1 MKLGGGAIV
10 VRALEDEGI
19 PFTFGIPGTHNIE
32 LYDALAESAT
42 VRAVLVTDEQGA
54 SFAAD
59 AVWRA
64 SGKLGCVNVVPGA
77 GLTHALSGIA
87 EAYLDTVPMLVL
99 GCGIRRDTG
108 KAYQLHDVDQ
118 LALVRPVTKAQLLPI
133 RGEDLYTTVRQA
145 CRIAR
150 EGVPGPVFVEIPANL
165 YLFKHEVDLPAAN
178 AVHVPTPQPPGG
190 IGLAWQ
196 DAVAGPGL
204 AASAADLARAAEVL
218 NGARRPL
225 LYLGLG
231 AAGAGDALI
240 QLAERLEAP
249 VCTTF
254 QGKGVVPESHPLA
267 VWPGFGAAAPPFARE
282 IAAGCDATLAIGCR
296 FGEVATGSYGLTPPG
311 PLVHADI
318 DSAVLGR
325 NYPAAVALAGDAAV
339 TVAALL
345 ERLTPKPRDEALRS
359 RIAAGRAGVKTT
371 WERTFDSGKVS
382 PWRLLAALQA
392 RFGPETIYTSDSG
405 NGTFLAMEM
414 LRLEGPGRFLAPV
427 DYSCMGYAVPAALG
441 AKLARPDRPVVALA
455 GDGAFLMT
463 GLELLT
469 AAHEGAAVIVFVLR
483 DRELAQ
489 IAQFQ
494 SVALNRKT
502 ASVLPDFDV
511 GPLCAALGVE
521 CVRLDRD
528 QEIAAVLGRA
538 AEVTSQGR
546 PFVVDTAIDYG
557 DKTYFTRGVVKTT
570 LGRLP
575 WPDRLRFIGRA
586 IGRSLTG

>member
-32 LYDALAESAT
+32 LYDALAESKS
-42 VRAVLVTDEQGA
+42 VRAVLVTDEQSA

-87 EAYLDTVPMLVL
+87 EAFLDTVPMLVL

-108 KAYQLHDVDQ
+108 RSYQLHDVDQ
-118 LALVRPVTKAQLLPI
+118 MALVRPVTKAQLLPA
-133 RGEDLYTTVRQA
+133 RGADLYATVRQA

-150 EGVPGPVFVEIPANL
+150 EGVPGPVFLEVPANL
-165 YLFKHEVDLPAAN
+165 YLFKHEVELSAPNAGDVATAPAASS
-178 AVHVPTPQPPGG
+178 AD
-190 IGLAWQ
+190 L
-196 DAVAGPGL
+196 
-204 AASAADLARAAEVL
+204 SRAADLL

-231 AAGAGDALI
+231 AAGAGQALVA
-240 QLAERLEAP
+240 LAERLEAP
-249 VCTTF
+249 VFTTF
-254 QGKGVVPESHPLA
+254 QGKGVLPESHPLA

-282 IAAGCDATLAIGCR
+282 IAADCDATLAIGCR

-311 PLVHADI
+311 PLLHVDI
-318 DSAVLGR
+318 DPTVPGR
-325 NYPAAVALAGDAAV
+325 NFPAAVALAGDAALI
-339 TVAALL
+339 VAALL
-345 ERLTPKPRDEALRS
+345 EHLAPKPRDEALRS
-359 RIAAGRAGVKTT
+359 QVAAGRAGVRAA
-371 WERTFDSGKVS
+371 WGQARDSGKVS
-382 PWRLLAALQA
+382 PWRLLSALQA
-392 RFGPETIYTSDSG
+392 RFGRDTIFTSDSG

-414 LRLEGPGRFLAPV
+414 LQLEGPGRFLAPV

-469 AAHEGAAVIVFVLR
+469 AAHEGAALLVVVLR

-494 SVALNRKT
+494 NVAMNRKT

-511 GPLCAALGVE
+511 GPLCAALDVE
-521 CVRLDRD
+521 CIRLDRD
-528 QEIAAVLGRA
+528 DQIGAVLARA
-538 AEVTSQGR
+538 AEVTGEGR

-557 DKTYFTRGVVKTT
+557 EKTFFTNGVVKTT

-575 WPDRLRFIGRA
+575 WPDRLRFVGRA
-586 IGRSLTG
+586 IGRRLTE

>member
-1 MKLGGGAIV
+1 
-10 VRALEDEGI
+10 
-19 PFTFGIPGTHNIE
+19 
-32 LYDALAESAT
+32 
-42 VRAVLVTDEQGA
+42 
-54 SFAAD
+54 
-59 AVWRA
+59 
-64 SGKLGCVNVVPGA
+64 
-77 GLTHALSGIA
+77 
-87 EAYLDTVPMLVL
+87 
-99 GCGIRRDTG
+99 
-108 KAYQLHDVDQ
+108 
-118 LALVRPVTKAQLLPI
+118 
-133 RGEDLYTTVRQA
+133 
-145 CRIAR
+145 
-150 EGVPGPVFVEIPANL
+150 VFVEIPANL
-165 YLFKHEVDLPAAN
+165 YLFRHEVDFLAAGAAPAA
-178 AVHVPTPQPPGG
+178 TPQPHGG

-196 DAVAGPGL
+196 DAVVRPGL
-204 AASAADLARAAEVL
+204 SSSAADLARAADL
-218 NGARRPL
+218 LGGARRPL

-231 AAGAGDALI
+231 AAGAGDALVT
-240 QLAERLEAP
+240 LAERLEAP
-249 VCTTF
+249 ICTTF

-318 DSAVLGR
+318 DPTVPGR
-325 NYPAAVALAGDAAV
+325 NFPAAVALVGDATA
-339 TVAALL
+339 TVMALL
-345 ERLTPKPRDEALRS
+345 ERLAPKPRDDALRS
-359 RIAAGRAGVKTT
+359 ATAAGRAGVRAV
-371 WERTFDSGKVS
+371 WERAADSGKVS
-382 PWRLLAALQA
+382 PWRLLSAVQA
-392 RFGPETIYTSDSG
+392 RFGRDSIYTSDSG

-414 LRLEGPGRFLAPV
+414 LQLEGPGRFLAPV

-469 AAHEGAAVIVFVLR
+469 AVHEGAAVVVFVLR

-494 SVALNRKT
+494 SVAMNRKT

-528 QEIAAVLGRA
+528 AQISAVLARA
-538 AEVTSQGR
+538 AEVTGQGR

-557 DKTYFTRGVVKTT
+557 EKTYFTRGVVKTT

-575 WPDRLRFIGRA
+575 WPDRLRFVGRA
-586 IGRSLTG
+586 IGRRLTE